1 MRSVDPARGSPLLES
16 RFLHRLESLALNA
29 RKLASGSERGERA
42 SDSPGSGIAFSTH
55 RAYAPGDDFRF
66 LDWKLYARSERL
78 YVKQF
83 AEERDLS
90 IHLLVDC
97 SRSMGH
103 GQGDKFRRAQ
113 ELAAALGYIGLVNL
127 DRVTVHGY
135 AAELSARTP
144 PLRGKKRVLALLRA
158 IAELSPAGATDL
170 LRAARSLCARAPRS
184 GLAVIISDGF
194 EGAGFLSGIDQLRY
208 GKIEPVVL
216 LVLDARDENLPE
228 GGEVTLVDSESGRER
243 TLVLSERARQR
254 HASAYRAH
262 FAELSRALR
271 ARAVRNA
278 TLDVAVP
285 LERALLDSLRR
296 TAVLR

>member
-1 MRSVDPARGSPLLES
+1 LAGVESTRSALLES
-16 RFLHRLESLALNA
+16 RFLHRLESLALHA

-83 AEERDLS
+83 AEERDLPL
-90 IHLLVDC
+90 HLLVDC

-103 GQGDKFRRAQ
+103 GSGEKFRRAQ

-135 AAELSARTP
+135 AADLGPRTP
-144 PLRGKKRVLALLRA
+144 PMRGKKRVLALLRA
-158 IAELSPAGATDL
+158 LAELAPAGVTDL
-170 LRAARSLCARAPRS
+170 RRAARSLCARAPRS
-184 GLAVIISDGF
+184 GLAVVISDGF

-208 GKIEPVVL
+208 GRIEPVVL
-216 LVLDARDENLPE
+216 LVVDARDATLPE
-228 GGEVTLVDSESGRER
+228 DGEVTLVDSESGRER
-243 TLVLSERARQR
+243 TLVLSGRTRARHER
-254 HASAYRAH
+254 AYRAH
-262 FAELSRALR
+262 FAELARGLR
-271 ARAVRNA
+271 ARAVRTA
-278 TLDVAVP
+278 SVDVTLP
-285 LERALLDSLRR
+285 LERALLDTLRR
-296 TAVLR
+296 TGVVG